1 MQKTIARIVM
11 ILLLLGSAF
20 GCRTDKPKPASPTA
34 SPSATNAPSV
44 SPDTDASPM
53 PSDEPVSAATYRE
66 FYVTF
71 PSRGVDVHASV
82 VLPPRAE
89 SSGAPAS
96 SPDASAMPDASAS
109 PDASMIPEGSASP
122 DASLVPESSASPDVS
137 AMPDNS
143 ASPDASLMP
152 ESSASPDTSMI
163 PEGSASPAATEG
175 VTPILQNTSE
185 AGYPWVVFLHGHGGE
200 RNENGGFSEIAHTL
214 ASNGIASIRMDF
226 AGSGESEEPFTENT
240 LTSMYTD
247 TLAAIDF
254 IKATYPV
261 DENAI
266 GVFGFDMGGRVAL
279 HLIAQKLFD
288 FRSAV
293 LLAPANSNSDWIT
306 LFGGQEEWN
315 RYKTQAELNNYTTF
329 TTPFGQA
336 QDLSIQWF
344 SDLEMSDD
352 PAAATDPS
360 FRNRALIIYASNDT
374 TVSPEVS
381 RYVAEKLGAETLV
394 LDSGGHSYGFYA
406 ENKELVQKIAS
417 AAAEFFL
424 KTLRTAQR

>member
-137 AMPDNS
+137 AMP
-143 ASPDASLMP
+143 
-152 ESSASPDTSMI
+152 ESSASPDASMI

-214 ASNGIASIRMDF
+214 ASNGIASI
-226 AGSGESEEPFTENT
+226 
-240 LTSMYTD
+240 
-247 TLAAIDF
+247 
-254 IKATYPV
+254 
-261 DENAI
+261 
-266 GVFGFDMGGRVAL
+266 L
-279 HLIAQKLFD
+279 HREHADLDVHRHA
-288 FRSAV
+288 R
-293 LLAPANSNSDWIT
+293 
-306 LFGGQEEWN
+306 GN
-315 RYKTQAELNNYTTF
+315 RFYQ
-329 TTPFGQA
+329 G
-336 QDLSIQWF
+336 DI
-344 SDLEMSDD
+344 
-352 PAAATDPS
+352 
-360 FRNRALIIYASNDT
+360 
-374 TVSPEVS
+374 S
-381 RYVAEKLGAETLV
+381 R
-394 LDSGGHSYGFYA
+394 
-406 ENKELVQKIAS
+406 
-417 AAAEFFL
+417 
-424 KTLRTAQR
+424 R

>member
-1 MQKTIARIVM
+1 MMQKTIARIVM

-109 PDASMIPEGSASP
+109 PDA
-122 DASLVPESSASPDVS
+122 
-137 AMPDNS
+137 
-143 ASPDASLMP
+143 
-152 ESSASPDTSMI
+152 SMI